1 MAFTM
6 KTANS
11 REIWRSGRRAGVSLL
26 ITIFGVGWVPQPCRA
41 ELIYFR
47 KGGEGQLPASIEE
60 NQVVL
65 AMPDGII
72 KLARDEVRKIVPGFW
87 PRTEWDAQRKMAGR
101 ASFEAR
107 LATAYWAI
115 DNGLTTEVAVELR
128 ELHSLDPQHQ
138 PTARMAAILARLDQP
153 CAEADFGRFQNAL
166 GIGMKVARG
175 PHVILL
181 HQHSEAE
188 AEERVALLERVISGF
203 YLVFAGQGLEL
214 MVPRTRLVSAWFADQ
229 KDFLAFLHSEGADA
243 FATTR
248 GYYHPTWKSV
258 VTYDARSVDPQLS
271 ARKKLESKR
280 SEIHKFEEMIQQAP
294 VRSRLK
300 IKLADEPAR
309 TVGRAEAKA
318 FLARVGDDITCETML
333 LDLDRRS
340 VDLGTAAHEMI
351 HQLAVESRLVP
362 RHDMFPVWLHEGLAA
377 QFEVIRG
384 GRWAGISRA
393 HDLRLPDW
401 RRLQSPLRLE
411 RLIRDAGFGRG
422 YQRDLYAQAWAL
434 VYFLRIQKA
443 GQFLT
448 FIDLLRNSDL
458 DGQPNAQP
466 PGDRVFDA
474 FQRALGTD
482 LERLDDEWH
491 KFMKTVQT
499 PLEQNG
505 ESGEE
510 GSKTGRGGAPARY

>member
-1 MAFTM
+1 MESSYRSKGKASTPSRHVLASLVDIVAVQNSADRMAFTM

-47 KGGEGQLPASIEE
+47 KGGEGQLPASIEG

-175 PHVILL
+175 PHVILV

-214 MVPRTRLVSAWFADQ
+214 MVPRHAASLCLVCRPERLP
-229 KDFLAFLHSEGADA
+229 G
-243 FATTR
+243 
-248 GYYHPTWKSV
+248 
-258 VTYDARSVDPQLS
+258 LS
-271 ARKKLESKR
+271 
-280 SEIHKFEEMIQQAP
+280 P
-294 VRSRLK
+294 
-300 IKLADEPAR
+300 
-309 TVGRAEAKA
+309 
-318 FLARVGDDITCETML
+318 
-333 LDLDRRS
+333 
-340 VDLGTAAHEMI
+340 LG
-351 HQLAVESRLVP
+351 
-362 RHDMFPVWLHEGLAA
+362 G
-377 QFEVIRG
+377 G
-384 GRWAGISRA
+384 GRVC
-393 HDLRLPDW
+393 H
-401 RRLQSPLRLE
+401 
-411 RLIRDAGFGRG
+411 DAGVLPPDVEVGG
-422 YQRDLYAQAWAL
+422 H
-434 VYFLRIQKA
+434 LRRPQC
-443 GQFLT
+443 
-448 FIDLLRNSDL
+448 
-458 DGQPNAQP
+458 
-466 PGDRVFDA
+466 
-474 FQRALGTD
+474 
-482 LERLDDEWH
+482 
-491 KFMKTVQT
+491 
-499 PLEQNG
+499 
-505 ESGEE
+505 
-510 GSKTGRGGAPARY
+510 